1 MLIVQSATRF
11 IIAFKGV
18 ISGSVS
24 LSRVTVE
31 LAAAPLPRPM
41 VALTAKPTQNFTHV
55 CDLNSWNDIGQPRYQ
70 KHWET
75 STASCVGV
83 CVYKYVCEGRG

>member
-1 MLIVQSATRF
+1 MQSATHF
-11 IIAFKGV
+11 ITAFKGV
-18 ISGSVS
+18 ISGPVS
-24 LSRVTVE
+24 LSLVTVE

-41 VALTAKPTQNFTHV
+41 VALTAKPIQNFTHV

-83 CVYKYVCEGRG
+83 CLCISMCERRG